1 MAVLPTIAVVAAGDQ
16 NQIHP
21 DAVVVIPIKEFS
33 EAKHRLS
40 ESMAPSRRDSLA
52 RWMATRVLTAA
63 APLGVIVVCDSEDV
77 ASWSR
82 DKGAAVAWTPGLDL
96 NGALTA
102 ALEKVAGAGIHRA
115 IIAHADLPFAANL
128 QRFTELGAREIAI
141 VPDRRRD
148 GTNVMSV
155 PARTALDLQYGPGSF
170 SRHRTAAGEAGL
182 TVTVIEDEGL
192 GWDVDEPEDLFPPD
206 HLGNIPF

>member
-1 MAVLPTIAVVAAGDQ
+1 MV
-16 NQIHP
+16 
-21 DAVVVIPIKEFS
+21 PIKAFS

-40 ESMAPSRRDSLA
+40 ESMAPTQRDRLA
-52 RWMATRVLTAA
+52 RWMATRVVNAA
-63 APLGVIVVCDSEDV
+63 APLGVIVVCDSDGV

-82 DKGAAVAWTPGLDL
+82 DQGAAVAWTPGLDL

-102 ALEKVAGAGIHRA
+102 ALEKVAGAGIPRA
-115 IIAHADLPFAANL
+115 IIAHADLPFAADL

-155 PARTALDLQYGPGSF
+155 PTSVAIDLQYGPGSF
-170 SRHRTAAGEAGL
+170 SRHRTAAEGAGL
-182 TVTVIEDEGL
+182 TVTVIEDERL
-192 GWDVDEPEDLFPPD
+192 GWDVDEPEDLNPPD
-206 HLGNIPF
+206 HLGSIPF